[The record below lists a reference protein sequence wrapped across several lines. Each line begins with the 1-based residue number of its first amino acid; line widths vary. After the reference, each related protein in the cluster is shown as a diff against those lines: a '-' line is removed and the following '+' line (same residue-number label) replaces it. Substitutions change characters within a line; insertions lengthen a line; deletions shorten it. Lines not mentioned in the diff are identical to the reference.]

1 MKKVPSLFRIP
12 ATGLI
17 GYCLLAS
24 GLSSVACGRQ
34 NAAEGH
40 DAEVRSDTGT
50 RGTADPFRAKI
61 ERYVNAAEKDWGFQ
75 GSVLIARGDEVIFK
89 KGLGAA
95 DLEKE
100 VPNSPKTRF
109 LIASITKVLTATAV
123 MKLAENG
130 KIGLEDSAVRYL
142 PDLKDVLGR
151 DVRISHLLSH
161 SSGLP
166 EFSPGAAGEMKVTEP
181 VGPRALIDAI
191 RGREPLFA
199 PGRDVRYS
207 NIGYVVL
214 GLVIEKATG
223 EVYYDWLI
231 GHVLKTLGM
240 NDTGMCADYPF
251 RPDFAR
257 GYVEDRGGEL
267 HPAPFIHPSWGYS
280 AGALYSTVED
290 LFKFDRALSSPGF
303 LASGS
308 LEAMFRARFPSFCFG
323 WLVNTVFGRRSYAHG
338 GGAPGYS
345 AWIERWP
352 EDDAFV
358 AVLSNVTGAPAG
370 EIGRSLAAAV
380 FGEAY
385 AMPARRAAIQV
396 PPAQLREFA
405 GSYRTENGE
414 VRRIILEGDS
424 LFAVRGSGPG
434 IPILPYDKDSFFF
447 PMDKGAFIRFA
458 RDGQGRVSGQ
468 ILHQLGVDE
477 SALKINR

>member
-1 MKKVPSLFRIP
+1 MKKVPSLFRTP
-12 ATGLI
+12 VTGLL
-17 GYCLLAS
+17 GFCLLAS
-24 GLSSVACGRQ
+24 GLSSVVRGRQ
-34 NAAEGH
+34 DTAEGH
-40 DAEVRSDTGT
+40 EVEVGSDAGT
-50 RGTADPFRAKI
+50 RGPADLFRAKI

-75 GSVLIARGDEVIFK
+75 GSVLISRGKEVIFK
-89 KGLGAA
+89 TGLGAA

-100 VPNSPKTRF
+100 LPNSPRTRF

-123 MKLAENG
+123 MKLAESR
-130 KIGLEDSAVRYL
+130 KIGLEDPVVRYL

-166 EFSPGAAGEMKVTEP
+166 EFSPGAAGGMKITEP
-181 VGPRALIDAI
+181 VGPLALIDAI

-199 PGRDVRYS
+199 PGREARYS

-223 EVYYDWLI
+223 EGYYDWLG

-240 NDTGMCADYPF
+240 NDTGMCAAYPF

-267 HPAPFIHPSWGYS
+267 QRAPFIHPSWGYS

-290 LFKFDRALSSPGF
+290 LFNFDRALSSPGF

-308 LEAMFRARFPSFCFG
+308 LEAMFRPRNQSFCFG
-323 WLVNTVFGRRSYAHG
+323 WLVNTVFGRRSDAHG

-345 AWIERWP
+345 AWVERWP
-352 EDDAFV
+352 EDDVFI

-370 EIGRSLAAAV
+370 EVGRSLAAAL
-380 FGEAY
+380 FGETY
-385 AMPARRAAIQV
+385 AMPERRTAIQV

-414 VRRIILEGDS
+414 VRQIVLEGNS
-424 LFAVRGSGPG
+424 LYVIRSKGLR

-458 RDGQGRVSGQ
+458 RDGRGRVSGH

-477 SALKINR
+477 SAPKINQ